1 MLYFNFQKI
10 FKLRG
15 VGNGVAFFRRY
26 GLTSYQAR
34 SVINFNRSDRFF
46 RILEVACM
54 ALDCT
59 PNDLIEWK
67 PSKAEDDVKGAALQR
82 IRASEVVDF
91 SEMVKGVPIERLGEV
106 RQALLEAVEKI
117 KNSEIK

>member
-1 MLYFNFQKI
+1 MMYFNFEKL

-15 VGNGVAFFRRY
+15 ITNG
-26 GLTSYQAR
+26 TSFLQKRGMTYYQAR
-34 SVINFNRSDRFF
+34 SNVHFNRSDNFF
-46 RILEVACM
+46 RNLEKVCL

-82 IRASEVVDF
+82 IRASEGIDLH
-91 SEMVKGVPIERLGEV
+91 EAIKGVPMDRLGEV
-106 RQALLEAVEKI
+106 KQAIVEAVERIKI
-117 KNSEIK
+117 SENK